1 MLVTLF
7 EVELKQVVYVIW
19 CLYLSVIEVDVQSYL
34 VYRLLTTLV

>member
-19 CLYLSVIEVDVQSYL
+19 CLYLSVIEVDIQS
-34 VYRLLTTLV
+34 